1 MNIEMTPFEGLSVA
15 RRTGALWAGRAALA
29 VAALGAV
36 TLSSC
41 RDLDVLNTN
50 APTEDQL
57 TGAPSRAVL
66 GRGAVGIQ
74 IEAFNDLAGE
84 IQQWG
89 IYGREVLNLL
99 GNDPRETGEEMRGPQ
114 DPGGRAGG
122 AWIGKYGAIRTIHT
136 YLTAVN
142 NSADLTDQEKRASR
156 GFARTIKAWHLHRL
170 AVRSGPTGL
179 PIDTDRLIT
188 AEPAPLVTSAQA
200 MEYASAL
207 LDSALA
213 DLQAAGTAF
222 PFSFVPGYTGFTTPA
237 TFARFNR
244 ALATKVLVHRA
255 TFNACTACWAQAA
268 TALAGSFITDAGLPG
283 SLSTGV
289 YYGYTGAPGELS
301 NPITETL
308 ANDRYWVHQSIV
320 TGAQLRP
327 GGQPDLRLTTKTA
340 PGDKPETPGTDP
352 RTFNQVT
359 ATHKPVLYNVPGTFA
374 TNAGADIPWITNEEL
389 ILLRAEI
396 RWHTGDKAGAIS
408 DINLIRQHAGGLGPS
423 TLTPLSPDADFI
435 TELLYNRLYSLMW
448 TQGVR
453 WVDARR
459 YNRLNTLPLDRP
471 GDVVHP
477 HMLIPAAECD
487 ARGLRPPC
495 SI

>member
-1 MNIEMTPFEGLSVA
+1 MNIEMRPFEGASAA
-15 RRTGALWAGRAALA
+15 RRTARGALALA
-29 VAALGAV
+29 VLGA

-41 RDLDVLNTN
+41 RGLDVLNTN
-50 APTEDQL
+50 APTADQL
-57 TGAPSRAVL
+57 TESPSRAVL
-66 GRGAVGIQ
+66 GRAAVGIQ

-99 GNDPRETGEEMRGPQ
+99 GNDPRETGEELRGPQ
-114 DPGGRAGG
+114 DPGGRAGLV
-122 AWIGKYGAIRTIHT
+122 WTGKYGAIRTIHT

-142 NSADLTDQEKRASR
+142 NSADLSAQEKRASV
-156 GFARTIKAWHLHRL
+156 GMAKTVKAWHVHKL

-179 PIDTDRLIT
+179 PIDTDRPIT
-188 AEPAPLVTSAQA
+188 DAPAPLVTSAQA

-213 DLQAAGTAF
+213 DLQAGGTAF
-222 PFSFVPGYTGFTTPA
+222 PFSFAPGYTGFTTP
-237 TFARFNR
+237 TTYARFNR

-255 TFNACTACWAQAA
+255 TFHACTACWAQAA

-289 YYGYTGAPGELS
+289 YYGYTGAAGELS
-301 NPITETL
+301 NPITETRT
-308 ANDRYWVHQSIV
+308 NDRYWAHQSVV

-327 GGQPDLRLTTKTA
+327 TGEPDLRLTRKLA
-340 PGDKPETPGTDP
+340 PGLDASGMPRT
-352 RTFNQVT
+352 RTFNNVSS
-359 ATHKPVLYNVPGTFA
+359 THKPVLYNNADFT
-374 TNAGADIPWITNEEL
+374 TNSGADIPWITNEEL

-396 RWHTGDKAGAIS
+396 RWNTGDKPGGVS

-423 TLTPLSPDADFI
+423 TLTPVSPDADFI

-459 YNRLNTLPLDRP
+459 YGRLNTLPLDRT

-477 HMLIPAAECD
+477 NMLIPAAECD
-487 ARGLRPPC
+487 ARGLAPPC